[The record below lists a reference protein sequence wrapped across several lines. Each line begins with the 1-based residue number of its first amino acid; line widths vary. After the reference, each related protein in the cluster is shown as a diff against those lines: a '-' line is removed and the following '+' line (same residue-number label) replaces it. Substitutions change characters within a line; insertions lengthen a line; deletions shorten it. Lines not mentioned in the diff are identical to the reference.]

1 MHSAFPSFSTLLT
14 PSLVDN
20 QLALLILPPPSE
32 HWRLNS
38 DVNGSCS
45 HRDWN
50 ALLTPTPTLVTA
62 SFQANH
68 IEPCPSSAKKPTPPP
83 NSLSSYCCRSK
94 HHLSLLPV
102 SQSLNRTMCIPLT
115 DVPNPS
121 LLPLP
126 ISTLLPNPVELPHF
140 GAQPPQPREE
150 ERVRAVGS
158 NSQLPTRPTSQ
169 SLEFLGIQWV
179 SPKTNN
185 RASLKG

>member
-50 ALLTPTPTLVTA
+50 ALLIPTPTLVTA

-126 ISTLLPNPVELPHF
+126 IHLHPTTESSRASAFRSPTSAAER
-140 GAQPPQPREE
+140 GRESE
-150 ERVRAVGS
+150 SSRL
-158 NSQLPTRPTSQ
+158 QLPIADPANFSI
-169 SLEFLGIQWV
+169 LGISRDTVGLSQ
-179 SPKTNN
+179 NEQ
-185 RASLKG
+185 